1 MSLSPITSTFQRK
14 NFLQTPHSGYHWDGS
29 DRRFFEG
36 WYFRVTLP
44 EHRQSFAFMYSID
57 DPAGGT
63 ANVGGCAQILGANE
77 QYFCRTFPNVKTFWA
92 DSQSLALGHWGK
104 VNASA
109 NNSNNYIKPR
119 YLNPE
124 EFNATLAEGYQVTAT
139 WHQGK
144 LQDPR
149 TKQWCCWE
157 YQIQPVYGWGDD
169 TRGQL
174 STGGIL
180 SFLPIFEPGWQVLMA
195 HGLATG
201 WISWNNQRYEFNHV
215 PAYSEKNWG
224 GSFPSKWFWIHCN
237 SFNKYPDLA
246 LTAAGGKRQAL
257 WWLESVAAIGI
268 HYQNKFYEFAPWN
281 AEVSWEVA
289 PWGYWWM
296 TATNDYY
303 SVELEGMTNQSG
315 TLVRVPTVDGLQFR
329 CRDTTQGDLRLR
341 LWEKNS
347 PNSPPIL
354 QANSSLA
361 GLETGGEPWQET
373 WRSPVSAVSRQQEA
387 IGY

>member
-1 MSLSPITSTFQRK
+1 MKQS
-14 NFLQTPHSGYHWDGS
+14 LQTPHSGYHWDGS
-29 DRRFFEG
+29 YRRFFEG

-44 EHRQSFAFMYSID
+44 EYRQTFAFMYSID

-63 ANVGGCAQILGANE
+63 PNAGGCAQILGANE
-77 QYFCRTFPNVKTFWA
+77 QYFCRSFPNVKTFWA
-92 DSQSLALGHWGK
+92 DSQQLALGHWGK
-104 VNASA
+104 VNLSG
-109 NNSNNYIKPR
+109 NKDIKPR
-119 YLNPE
+119 YLEPNQ
-124 EFNATLAEGYQVTAT
+124 FNATVREGYQVTAT

-149 TKQWCCWE
+149 TGQWCRWE
-157 YQIQPVYGWGDD
+157 YEIQPVYGWGDA

-174 STGGIL
+174 STGGVL
-180 SFLPIFEPGWQVLMA
+180 SFLPIFEPGWQILMA

-201 WISWNNQRYEFNHV
+201 WIEWQGQRYEFTNA

-224 GSFPSKWFWIHCN
+224 GSFPSQWFWINCN
-237 SFNKYPDLA
+237 CFNKEPDLA

-257 WWLESVAAIGI
+257 WWMESVAAVGI
-268 HYQNKFYEFAPWN
+268 HYQDKFYEFAPWN
-281 AEVSWEVA
+281 AEVTWEIA

-296 TATNDYY
+296 AATNDDYA
-303 SVELEGMTNQSG
+303 VELEGTTNQPG

-329 CRDTTQGDLRLR
+329 CRDTTQGQLRLR

-347 PNSPPIL
+347 PESRAIL
-354 QANSSLA
+354 QANSGLA

-373 WRSPVSAVSRQQEA
+373 WRDPIEVMSVPESA
-387 IGY
+387 IG